1 MAENTTNYVEEK
13 VEKIKSVITKISDN
27 LEITSAYSPYI
38 KFRIG
43 RSVAEKDSK
52 DTEDKTME
60 FDTLSGL
67 GKSGDRNNDSHYIMQ
82 AEVKKYGLNMANA
95 FKIRLAFVADYIN
108 DMYNDKEYISLND
121 KILHNN
127 TVFQKFDNSILFQ
140 DFELRYG
147 YTFNVDGKME
157 FLLSPTYRGTII
169 KYSMEILNGYV
180 MYDLEGVSGLCKFNE
195 STISLSSSELKDLAG
210 KGTSKK
216 GNYNPVKMLISL
228 LEEYIEANNLDYK
241 VIDNINGNGGPGC
254 EADGKSNPDLMA
266 IFNEPPNGVHIIDYI
281 REVLPKCRAKE
292 QWNYRLASQ
301 YTEEEISDDSKHK
314 YVSNDEY
321 IEFFF
326 TVEDDVE
333 NGEKLKIIFDYKPK
347 KNPKGKNDDSDLI
360 NFDFEWLSGDKKGL
374 ILNFLPEF
382 NGALYFGYMG
392 GLQSKIKN
400 AMEKIY
406 GARYYSYVIDN
417 NGGMEKVIAE
427 NTAYNDLQ
435 NVYTSVDEIKSPTEI
450 LTGADTSAFGT
461 NDSGKESASETADY
475 IYNSY
480 KLKDTDDIISGL
492 VATPDM
498 SNIIEI
504 FGTVEGLAS
513 ATQAAKLQ
521 TVGIP
526 ANIPL
531 TTKIRIKPIV
541 NNRIHFTAGDY
552 IITGINDS
560 ISQAGYITNFDLFR
574 NPDDYNFENL
584 LEEYLNTYEKGRFAP
599 WEIAKVSDENSTNY
613 DYYQDLTTARENFV
627 GPLSGDWD
635 YGIPNELLNN

>member
-1 MAENTTNYVEEK
+1 MANTTNSVEEK
-13 VEKIKSVITKISDN
+13 VKKIKSVITKISDN

-38 KFRIG
+38 RFRIG
-43 RSVAEKDSK
+43 RSVAEKDSE
-52 DTEDKTME
+52 DTEDKTMV

-210 KGTSKK
+210 KETSKK
-216 GNYNPVKMLISL
+216 GNYNPVKMLKSL
-228 LEEYIEANNLDYK
+228 LEDYIKANNLDYE
-241 VIDNINGNGGPGC
+241 VIDNINENGGPGS

-266 IFNEPPNGVHIIDYI
+266 IINEPPNGLHIIDYI
-281 REVLPKCRAKE
+281 REVLPKCRAKG

-301 YTEEEISDDSKHK
+301 YTEEEIAGDSKHK
-314 YVSNDEY
+314 YVSSDKY

-326 TVEDDVE
+326 IVEDDVE
-333 NGEKLKIIFDYKPK
+333 NGEKPKIIFDYKPK
-347 KNPKGKNDDSDLI
+347 ENPKGKNDDSDLI
-360 NFDFEWLSGDKKGL
+360 DFDFEWLSGDKKGL

-392 GLQSKIKN
+392 GLQSDIKN

-406 GARYYSYVIDN
+406 GARYYSYLIDN
-417 NGGMEKVIAE
+417 NGGMEKIKSQ
-427 NTAYNDLQ
+427 NDTYNDPISYGWTNGGGQHL
-435 NVYTSVDEIKSPTEI
+435 DI
-450 LTGADTSAFGT
+450 LDDTIPDTTLGT
-461 NDSGKESASETADY
+461 DYSETAD
-475 IYNSY
+475 ILYNANKSE
-480 KLKDTDDIISGL
+480 DADDIISGL

-498 SNIIEI
+498 SNLIEL

-513 ATQAAKLQ
+513 ATQTAKLQ

-526 ANIPL
+526 ASIPL

-541 NNRIHFTAGDY
+541 NNRLHFTAGDY

-584 LEEYLNTYEKGRFAP
+584 LEEYLNTYEKGKFAP
-599 WEIAKVSDENSTNY
+599 WEIANGADENSTNY

-627 GPLSGDWD
+627 GPLNGDWD
-635 YGIPNELLNN
+635 YGIPDELID